1 MTGIYSTLIY
11 YNRLPGPN
19 VGFRAY
25 GERLNITSGLYMD
38 KDIAGLFDIELDV
51 SSHDSGTGTIGFRAY
66 GERLIGR
73 NSRSV
78 TASGIFDIELNSRRE
93 VNTQERGFRA
103 SWVRNYG
110 ERLRISGYEFTGGVL
125 AGIFMSVPSSNRLTS
140 EYGIGFRAICEEL
153 W

>member
-1 MTGIYSTLIY
+1 VPWNYGERILKRGGDFGDREVTGIYSTLIY

-19 VGFRAY
+19 V
-25 GERLNITSGLYMD
+25 
-38 KDIAGLFDIELDV
+38 
-51 SSHDSGTGTIGFRAY
+51 GFRAY

-103 SWVRNYG
+103 S
-110 ERLRISGYEFTGGVL
+110 S
-125 AGIFMSVPSSNRLTS
+125 
-140 EYGIGFRAICEEL
+140 EL